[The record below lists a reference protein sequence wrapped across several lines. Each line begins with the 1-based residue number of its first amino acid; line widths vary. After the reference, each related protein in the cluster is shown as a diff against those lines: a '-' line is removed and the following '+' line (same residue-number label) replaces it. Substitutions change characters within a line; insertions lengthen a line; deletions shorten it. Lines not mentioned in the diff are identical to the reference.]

1 LKTEAILF
9 TTAVVLILVGI
20 YLWKKGDSKESFW
33 QALFDVIGDIVVFEM
48 PIFSSFRA
56 WSVFLWVIGIVIF
69 IILIFATISKL
80 L

>member
-1 LKTEAILF
+1 MKTEAILF

-33 QALFDVIGDIVVFEM
+33 QALFDVVGDIVVFEM

-56 WSVFLWVIGIVIF
+56 WSIFLWVIGIVIF
-69 IILIFATISKL
+69 IILIFVTISKL

>member
-1 LKTEAILF
+1 
-9 TTAVVLILVGI
+9 VLILVGI